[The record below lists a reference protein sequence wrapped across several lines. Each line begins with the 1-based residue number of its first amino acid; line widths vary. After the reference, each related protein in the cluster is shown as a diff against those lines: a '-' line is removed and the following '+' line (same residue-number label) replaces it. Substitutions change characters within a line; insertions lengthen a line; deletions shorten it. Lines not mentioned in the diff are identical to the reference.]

1 MAALVYILCAFTAL
15 SCAVLLL
22 RAYSTSRAPILLWSG
37 LCFAGLTINNILLI
51 LDRLVFMQTDLT
63 LVRLATALAAM
74 VLLLVGLIWESD

>member
-1 MAALVYILCAFTAL
+1 MAAFVYILCAFTAL
-15 SCAVLLL
+15 TCAVLLL
-22 RAYSTSRAPILLWSG
+22 RAYAASHAPILLWSG